1 MHMDYAGEYAKAQV
15 TSVDRTRLLLL
26 VFEGGL
32 SFLQRARAGL
42 AAGDLAAFGQ
52 NLGRAQAIIAELL
65 GTLDYEAGGTIARDL
80 ARLYDFMLVHLT
92 EANARQ
98 SVRHVDEVL
107 AAGGCRPTGRRAPAR
122 SPSTGARSY
131 RRRRPATASPQAEE
145 GGHAG
150 NLGARP
156 VIGRIVLR
164 VMLPGVGRAPVRGPS
179 TRFVLDASLTELA
192 FRRSPLAC

>member
-1 MHMDYAGEYAKAQV
+1 MHTNYAGEYAKAQV

-107 AAGGCRPTGRRAPAR
+107 AVFGTIAGA
-122 SPSTGARSY
+122 Y
-131 RRRRPATASPQAEE
+131 KQIIERPAPPRAEMREDELTRASRRE
-145 GGHAG
+145 HALYG
-150 NLGARP
+150 
-156 VIGRIVLR
+156 
-164 VMLPGVGRAPVRGPS
+164 
-179 TRFVLDASLTELA
+179 E
-192 FRRSPLAC
+192 

>member
-15 TSVDRTRLLLL
+15 TSV
-26 VFEGGL
+26 EGGL

-107 AAGGCRPTGRRAPAR
+107 AVFGTIAGAYKQIIERPAPA
-122 SPSTGARSY
+122 
-131 RRRRPATASPQAEE
+131 
-145 GGHAG
+145 AG
-150 NLGARP
+150 
-156 VIGRIVLR
+156 
-164 VMLPGVGRAPVRGPS
+164 
-179 TRFVLDASLTELA
+179 
-192 FRRSPLAC
+192 